1 MDQVQCHTAAS
12 LPSSLDAGSKQQKE
26 KVMRIFKNDLTH
38 YFIRDHGGLPQGYL
52 KSCNKFF
59 KELSYKQQAAS
70 FKLQAESCKKQ
81 LHKVG
86 TRVKNR
92 FNRKV

>member
-38 YFIRDHGGLPQGYL
+38 YFLREHDQLPDAYL
-52 KSCNKFF
+52 RSCNKFF
-59 KELSYKQQAAS
+59 KELSDKQQAAS
-70 FKLQAESCKKQ
+70 VKPQALKNK
-81 LHKVG
+81 LHKPG